1 MISCKNAT
9 LLIEKKLAT
18 KLSVKERLHLKLHLF
33 LCKACADYGIQ
44 SAWIDKV
51 LKNLHT
57 HDQLTVEEKKSMQQQ
72 LNQ

>member
-18 KLSVKERLHLKLHLF
+18 KLSVKERLRLKLHLF

-57 HDQLTVEEKKSMQQQ
+57 HDQLSVEEKKSMQQL